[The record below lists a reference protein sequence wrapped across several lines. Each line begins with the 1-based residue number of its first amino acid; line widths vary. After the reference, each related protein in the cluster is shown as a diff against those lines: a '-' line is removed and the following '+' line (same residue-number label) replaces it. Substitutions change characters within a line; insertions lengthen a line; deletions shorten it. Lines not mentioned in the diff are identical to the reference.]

1 MAIEKYDGSIDPEEF
16 LDIYSMVLYA
26 AGANDNVLANY
37 LLATLKGFARSWLI
51 HLPLHSIS
59 SWEDLWQQFVANFQG
74 TYKRHAIEDN
84 LHTLMQNP
92 GESLRDYIR
101 CFNECQNTI
110 PEITDASVICAF
122 KSGVQDHYTTQE
134 LATRRITFAR
144 KLFEIMDRCVHANDA
159 LHQKDRKG
167 KTGDEKKTTNKDKPE
182 SSKKRNRKSGKC
194 KVATEVLATDQAE
207 DTYID
212 GCIFVGDGEVAD
224 GGWQLRGT

>member
-1 MAIEKYDGSIDPEEF
+1 MGRP
-16 LDIYSMVLYA
+16 V
-26 AGANDNVLANY
+26 
-37 LLATLKGFARSWLI
+37 ATIRRQ
-51 HLPLHSIS
+51 LPG
-59 SWEDLWQQFVANFQG
+59 N
-74 TYKRHAIEDN
+74 YKRHAIEDN
-84 LHTLMQNP
+84 LHALMQNP

-110 PEITDASVICAF
+110 PEIADASVIRAF
-122 KSGVQDHYTTQE
+122 KSGVQDRYTTQE

-144 KLFEIMDRCVHANDA
+144 KLFEIVDRCAHADDA
-159 LHQKDRKG
+159 LRQKDGKG
-167 KTGDEKKTTNKDKPE
+167 KTGDEKKTTNKDTPE

-194 KVATEVLATDQAE
+194 KAATEVLATDQAE